1 MLSLLE
7 IITKTTEFFA
17 SRGVESSRLN
27 AEQLVGHALGLT
39 RMQIYVQFERLLTQ
53 AELDKI
59 RPLVKRRAQRE
70 PLQHILGTVE
80 WGDLILKCDKRALVP
95 RPETEE
101 LLELVLQKA
110 KPAEGAAPRVLDLGT
125 GTGALAL
132 ALAKAWP
139 AASVTAV
146 DASDDAL
153 ALAAENAVALALA
166 ERVVFLKSNWFAAL
180 PPDACFDVIVG
191 NPPYLT
197 DDEVAAAEPEV
208 RIHDPRT
215 ALVAA
220 DDGMADLRVI
230 LAGAAGRL
238 APGGLLALETG
249 TGQHA
254 ALVAEARG
262 AGLEQVESRRDL
274 SGRDRFITARRPVA

>member
-17 SRGVESSRLN
+17 SREVESARLN
-27 AEQLVGHALGLT
+27 AEQIVGHALGLK
-39 RMQIYVQFERLLTQ
+39 RMQLYVQFERLLTE

-80 WGDLILKCDKRALVP
+80 WGGLILKCDKRALVP

-101 LLELVLQKA
+101 LFELVLA
-110 KPAEGAAPRVLDLGT
+110 KFKPEEGAMPRVLDLGT

-139 AASVTAV
+139 TARVTAV

-153 ALAAENAVALALA
+153 ALAQENAAALGLA
-166 ERVVFLKSNWFAAL
+166 ERVTLLKSNWFAAL
-180 PPDACFDVIVG
+180 AADACFDVIVS

-197 DDEVAAAEPEV
+197 DDEVAEAEPEV
-208 RIHDPRT
+208 RIHDPRS

-220 DDGMADLRVI
+220 DAGLADLRVI
-230 LAGAAGRL
+230 LAGAKARL
-238 APGGLLALETG
+238 AEGGLLALETG
-249 TGQHA
+249 IAQHS
-254 ALVAEARG
+254 ALVAEATG
-262 AGLEQVESRRDL
+262 AGLGQVESRKDL
-274 SGRDRFITARRPVA
+274 SGRDRFITARR